1 MVVNGKIDVAMKACA
16 AAAAAVV
23 VVVVADVVDVA
34 SAAAAAVVVVVAAAN
49 AQSPFIKI
57 CENKQRPS
65 GFKIVPFNWV

>member
-16 AAAAAVV
+16 AAASAVV
-23 VVVVADVVDVA
+23 VVVAT
-34 SAAAAAVVVVVAAAN
+34 VVVVIAAAAN

>member
-16 AAAAAVV
+16 AAAATV
-23 VVVVADVVDVA
+23 VVVVA
-34 SAAAAAVVVVVAAAN
+34 AAAN

>member
-23 VVVVADVVDVA
+23 VVVAT
-34 SAAAAAVVVVVAAAN
+34 VVVVIAAAAN

>member
-23 VVVVADVVDVA
+23 VVVAD
-34 SAAAAAVVVVVAAAN
+34 VVVVVVAAAAN

>member
-16 AAAAAVV
+16 AAASAV
-23 VVVVADVVDVA
+23 VVVVADVV
-34 SAAAAAVVVVVAAAN
+34 VVVVAAAAN